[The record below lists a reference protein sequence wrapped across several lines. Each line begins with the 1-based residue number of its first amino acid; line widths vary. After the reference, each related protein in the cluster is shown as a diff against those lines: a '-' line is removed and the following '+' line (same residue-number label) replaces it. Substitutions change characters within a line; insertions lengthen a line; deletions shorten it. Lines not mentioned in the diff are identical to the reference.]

1 MILILNIFII
11 NRIFILGTTIV
22 CVGAGHDLMLQ
33 FFRSQLQEFA
43 SDPPEQYV
51 LTKGFEE
58 LDKVVKS
65 ISSITCEG
73 YIDCSVCKSCII
85 PYHRRATNNQAL
97 PPNTK
102 LRGINLS
109 INSIEKL
116 FSLFNRGKE
125 SANTSRS
132 GKCFS

>member
-11 NRIFILGTTIV
+11 NRIFIPGTTIV

-73 YIDCSVCKSCII
+73 YLDCSVCKSL
-85 PYHRRATNNQAL
+85 YHTIDELRT
-97 PPNTK
+97 TK
-102 LRGINLS
+102 PCLQIRNYGV
-109 INSIEKL
+109 
-116 FSLFNRGKE
+116 
-125 SANTSRS
+125 
-132 GKCFS
+132 